1 MPTLLLAPRYTE
13 DSNALWKVAIGS
25 GWDVQRV
32 LGWRAPSAL
41 EGVDVAIY
49 GESLFAAAM
58 ADQLDLCLLEP
69 PFHWLTRLPLEY
81 VHRRVELT
89 TLAGAR
95 EIRREAFFKPAD
107 DKPFRAAVYPSGE
120 AIPAHEL
127 LAPETPVLVSEPVRW
142 EAEHRCFLA
151 GPGRPALGDRARA
164 GLNAADR
171 AASTGSSG
179 YPGTGPSR

>member
-127 LAPETPVLVSEPVRW
+127 LAPD
-142 EAEHRCFLA
+142 A
-151 GPGRPALGDRARA
+151 GAGLRAGALGGGAPLLPGWPRPTSA
-164 GLNAADR
+164 G
-171 AASTGSSG
+171 
-179 YPGTGPSR
+179 